1 MNQKENKKD
10 YAKIIG
16 NLAPYIGLV
25 AVIILFEALTGGALL
40 SSGNVQALINPVIVT
55 ALAALVFPRQLVP
68 WFVSKPE
75 ALYLVPLQLW
85 QWLSLSAW

>member
-40 SSGNVQALINPVIVT
+40 SSGNVQALINSVIVT
-55 ALAALVFPRQLVP
+55 ALP

>member
-40 SSGNVQALINPVIVT
+40 SSGNVQALINSVIVT
-55 ALAALVFPRQLVP
+55 ALAALGAVFV
-68 WFVSKPE
+68 FGSG
-75 ALYLVPLQLW
+75 YFDM
-85 QWLSLSAW
+85 SLGG